1 MSNKRPNKEAM
12 VRVPETLRRVKNI
25 IGVFS
30 AKGGVGKSEISL
42 NLALSLA
49 DKGYAVGLLDADIYG
64 PSQPVLLKA
73 SSEEIDVK
81 DNKLLIPLNK
91 KGIKFVSMGLIARG
105 QKPVIWRGPMVSGAV
120 MQLMSQTD
128 WQELDY
134 LIIDTPPGTGDV
146 QLTLLQRLPLN
157 GALVVTTPQEV
168 STSDTR
174 KGIEMIKRLEL
185 PILGLVE
192 NMSFFQPSDS
202 KKKYFIFGKGGGQ
215 NLAKEYGL
223 ELLSEI
229 PLLEKKEFVI
239 LYELSDYKLIF
250 DSITKKVIKN
260 MEIIKNSVSQIIPQK
275 KVRKSYFHY

>member
-30 AKGGVGKSEISL
+30 AKGGVGKSEVSL

-223 ELLSEI
+223 DLLSEI

-250 DSITKKVIKN
+250 DSIAKKVIKN
-260 MEIIKNSVSQIIPQK
+260 MEIIKKSVSQIIPQK
-275 KVRKSYFHY
+275 KV

>member
-49 DKGYAVGLLDADIYG
+49 NKGYAVGLLDADIYG
-64 PSQPVLLKA
+64 PSQPVLLEA

-81 DNKLLIPLNK
+81 DNKLLVPLNK

-168 STSDTR
+168 SISDTR

-185 PILGLVE
+185 PILGLIE

-202 KKKYFIFGKGGGQ
+202 KKKYFIFGKGGGL

-239 LYELSDYKLIF
+239 LYELNDYKLIF
-250 DSITKKVIKN
+250 DSIAKKVIKN
-260 MEIIKNSVSQIIPQK
+260 MEIVKKSVSQIIPQK
-275 KVRKSYFHY
+275 KV

>member
-223 ELLSEI
+223 DLLSEI

-250 DSITKKVIKN
+250 DSIAKKVIKN
-260 MEIIKNSVSQIIPQK
+260 MEIVKKSVSQIIPQK
-275 KVRKSYFHY
+275 KV

>member
-49 DKGYAVGLLDADIYG
+49 NKGYAVGLLDADIYG
-64 PSQPVLLKA
+64 PSQPVLLEA

-81 DNKLLIPLNK
+81 DNKLLVPLNK

-168 STSDTR
+168 SISDTR

-202 KKKYFIFGKGGGQ
+202 KKKYFIFGKGGGL

-250 DSITKKVIKN
+250 DSIAKKVIKN
-260 MEIIKNSVSQIIPQK
+260 MEIIKKSVSQIIPQK
-275 KVRKSYFHY
+275 KV

>member
-30 AKGGVGKSEISL
+30 AKGGVGKSEVSL

-64 PSQPVLLKA
+64 PSQPVLLQA

-202 KKKYFIFGKGGGQ
+202 KKKYFIFGKEGGQ

-223 ELLSEI
+223 DLLSEI

-250 DSITKKVIKN
+250 DSMAKKVIKN
-260 MEIIKNSVSQIIPQK
+260 MEIIKKSVDQIIPQK
-275 KVRKSYFHY
+275 KV

>member
-12 VRVPETLRRVKNI
+12 ARVPETLRRVKNI

-42 NLALSLA
+42 NLSLSLA

-64 PSQPVLLKA
+64 PSQPVLLEA

-81 DNKLLIPLNK
+81 DNKLLVPLNK
-91 KGIKFVSMGLIARG
+91 KGIKFISMGLIARD

-157 GALVVTTPQEV
+157 GAIVVTTPQDV

-185 PILGLVE
+185 PILGLIE
-192 NMSFFQPSDS
+192 NMSFFKPSDS
-202 KKKYFIFGKGGGQ
+202 KKKYFIFGKGGGR
-215 NLAKEYGL
+215 NLATEYGL

-239 LYELSDYKLIF
+239 LYELNDYKLIF
-250 DSITKKVIKN
+250 DSIAKKVIKN
-260 MEIIKNSVSQIIPQK
+260 MEIVKKSVSQIIPQK
-275 KVRKSYFHY
+275 KV